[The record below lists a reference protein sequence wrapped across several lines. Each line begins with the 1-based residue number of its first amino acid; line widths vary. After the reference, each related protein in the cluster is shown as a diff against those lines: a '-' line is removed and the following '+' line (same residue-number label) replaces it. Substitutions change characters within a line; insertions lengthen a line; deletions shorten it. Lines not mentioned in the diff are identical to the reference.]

1 MKYVYAIRDRVAD
14 ALAGNEQFALFI
26 FRTDQQAIRYFADS
40 VATEKTIL
48 NQHPTDFEL
57 IKLGE
62 LNDNGRLTVNGT
74 HPVIILTG
82 EALMAARNPDE
93 QTK

>member
-1 MKYVYAIRDRVAD
+1 MRRV
-14 ALAGNEQFALFI
+14 GFI
-26 FRTDQQAIRYFADS
+26 
-40 VATEKTIL
+40 
-48 NQHPTDFEL
+48 
-57 IKLGE
+57 